1 MFYDPVKHALTAHI
15 IASIH
20 FFGANLLR
28 LSVWLYRVVVA
39 AGLPLAVV
47 VVAHLVLGDLL
58 WSEEVIPLLAGA
70 PCSFSDPMR
79 MGCHLVD
86 L

>member
-1 MFYDPVKHALTAHI
+1 
-15 IASIH
+15 
-20 FFGANLLR
+20 
-28 LSVWLYRVVVA
+28 VA

-47 VVAHLVLGDLL
+47 VVAHSVLGDLL

-79 MGCHLVD
+79 MGCLLVD